1 MYDLVLIIDQ
11 ESVERRFMA
20 SVLAADGFD
29 LIQVASVVEGMV
41 EAMSH
46 DPALI
51 IVAEETDPVPVDD
64 VIALLRRL
72 TEVPLIVVGSGGD
85 NDELTSLK
93 GGGDYYLARPF
104 GAVELAARTR
114 LLIKRS
120 RGDIREIA
128 RRSARAAPPAGQ
140 PAMTESPPRGRS
152 RAA

>member
-1 MYDLVLIIDQ
+1 MDDLVLIIDQ

-20 SVLAADGFD
+20 SILAADGFD

-41 EAMSH
+41 QAMSH

-85 NDELTSLK
+85 DDELTSLK

-104 GAVELAARTR
+104 GAAELAARTR

-120 RGDIREIA
+120 GGGRE
-128 RRSARAAPPAGQ
+128 SASWAGGPLPSVGQ
-140 PAMTESPPRGRS
+140 PAVTESRPRGRS
-152 RAA
+152 CAA